1 MTESEVN
8 LRTLARDRWSSQA
21 SVFVQDAD
29 NENMEKIHSTNE
41 LLSSMHKQ
49 TNVRYPNK

>member
-8 LRTLARDRWSSQA
+8 LRILARDRWGSQA

-29 NENMEKIHSTNE
+29 NENIEKIHSIIE
-41 LLSSMHKQ
+41 LLSSM
-49 TNVRYPNK
+49 NK